1 MVFYLSI
8 SLTQTGFVTITLSP
22 NPIKY
27 MFNPNKLTT
36 KSQEALRN
44 AQEIAVD
51 HKNQQVDAL
60 HLLASLL
67 TQEESLVNTI
77 LKKLEVEPAQLKN
90 QIFGA
95 IESFPK
101 TRGEISLTQMFL
113 TEDLARVLAGSEKE
127 AKDLKDEY
135 ISTEHI
141 FLSMLN
147 TKTKV
152 KTLLDSFGI
161 QYETV
166 LKLLAQLRG
175 STRITDPEP
184 ESKFQ
189 VLEKYAQN
197 LTEMARQEKLDPV
210 IGRDSE
216 IRRVMQVLS
225 RRTKNNPVLIGEAG
239 VGKTAIAEGLA
250 QRIVAGDVPET
261 LKNKEVIALDLG
273 SLIAGTKFRGE
284 FEDRLKAVLKEVENS
299 NGQII
304 LFIDEL
310 HTVVGAGAIEGSM
323 DASNMLKPALARG
336 KLHAIGATT
345 LKEYQKYIEKDP
357 ALERRFQPVMVLE
370 PSIEDTI
377 AILRGIKEKYEVH
390 HGVRITDSAII
401 AAAEFSQRYITDRFL
416 PDKAVDLIDE
426 ATSALRMEIDSMP
439 EELDKMKRK
448 IKQLEIEKAALKKE
462 SDKGS
467 KDNLKLLD
475 RELHDLKE
483 KSNQLELHWK
493 SEKDI
498 ITQIREAKKQ
508 IDSLKQE
515 ADILERKAELQ
526 KVAEIR
532 YGQIPALEKKIKDF
546 EKKLANVQ
554 KDHKILKEEVT
565 EEDIAQVVSRWTGI
579 PVSKMLES
587 EMSKLAHAEDELI
600 KRVVGQQE
608 AIFAVANAIRR
619 SRAGVSEEN
628 RPIGSFIF
636 LGPTGVGKTELAKAL
651 AEFMFNDENAMIRVD
666 MSEYME
672 KHSISKFIGSP
683 PGYIGYEEGGQL
695 TEQVRRRP
703 YSVVLFDEIEKAH
716 PEVFNIL
723 LQLLDDGRLT
733 DAKGRAVNFKNTII
747 IMTSNLGNQLLK
759 EVSLGFEDK
768 TLKKEDKMD
777 EEKMKEKVYEALKAQ
792 FKPEFINRL
801 DEIIIFHPL
810 GKKEIEKIIELQLEI
825 VTKRLADKKI
835 KLEFTKAL
843 EEYLANKGFDPQFGA
858 RPLKRVIQSQILD
871 DLAMQ
876 IIEGKIKEGQKVKVD
891 VDKDKVVFK

>member
-1 MVFYLSI
+1 
-8 SLTQTGFVTITLSP
+8 
-22 NPIKY
+22 
-27 MFNPNKLTT
+27 MFNVNKFTT
-36 KSQEALRN
+36 KSQEAMRN
-44 AQEIAVD
+44 AQQIAYD
-51 HKNQQVDAL
+51 NQNQQVDAL
-60 HLLASLL
+60 HLLAALL
-67 TQEESLVNTI
+67 LQEESLVLTI
-77 LKKLEVEPAQLKN
+77 VKKLEVEVAQLKA
-90 QIFGA
+90 QIIQV

-101 TRGEISLTQMFL
+101 SRMEVNLTQMFL
-113 TEDLARVLAGSEKE
+113 TEDLARILAGAEKE
-127 AKDLKDEY
+127 ANDLKDEY

-147 TKTKV
+147 TKSKA
-152 KTLLDSFGI
+152 KNLLESFEI
-161 QYETV
+161 KYDQV

-189 VLEKYAQN
+189 VLQKYAQN

-210 IGRDSE
+210 IGRDAE
-216 IRRVMQVLS
+216 IRRVMQVIS

-273 SLIAGTKFRGE
+273 ALIAGTKFRGE

-345 LKEYQKYIEKDP
+345 LKEYQKHIEKDP

-390 HGVRITDSAII
+390 HGVRITDSAIV

-439 EELDKMKRK
+439 EELDKIKRR

-462 SDKGS
+462 SDVDS
-467 KDNLKLLD
+467 KDKLKALD
-475 RELHDLKE
+475 KELHDLKE

-493 SEKDI
+493 NEKEI

-515 ADILERKAELQ
+515 ADILERKSELQ

-532 YGQIPALEKKIKDF
+532 YGRIPELEKKIKSF
-546 EKKLANVQ
+546 EKKLATVQ

-565 EEDIAQVVSRWTGI
+565 EEDIAAVVSHWTGI
-579 PVSKMLES
+579 PVAKMLES
-587 EMSKLAHAEDELI
+587 EMAKLAHAEEDLK
-600 KRVVGQQE
+600 KRVVGQAE
-608 AIFAVANAIRR
+608 AIAAVANAIRR

-672 KHSISKFIGSP
+672 KHSVSKFIGSP
-683 PGYIGYEEGGQL
+683 PGYVGYEEGGQL

-716 PEVFNIL
+716 PEVFNVL

-733 DAKGRAVNFKNTII
+733 DAKGRVVNFKNTII

-768 TLKKEDKMD
+768 TLKGLEKVN
-777 EEKMKEKVYEALKAQ
+777 EEKMKENVYEAMKSH

-825 VTKRLADKKI
+825 VRKRMALQKI
-835 KLEFTKAL
+835 KLEFTDKL
-843 EEYLANKGFDPQFGA
+843 KDFLSDKGFDPQFGA
-858 RPLKRVIQSQILD
+858 RPLKRVIQNQILD
-871 DLAMQ
+871 DLALQ
-876 IIEGKIKEGQKVKVD
+876 IIEGKIKAGQKVKVD
-891 VDKDKVVFK
+891 VSKDNKVAFK